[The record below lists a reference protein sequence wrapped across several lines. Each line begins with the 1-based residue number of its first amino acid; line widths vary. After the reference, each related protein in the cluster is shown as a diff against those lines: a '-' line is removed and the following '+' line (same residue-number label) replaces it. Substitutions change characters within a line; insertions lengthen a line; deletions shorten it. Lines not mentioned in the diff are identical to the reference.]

1 MNPHDYSPSTLQTL
15 DQIEQL
21 KLAGRHK
28 ESIELCQKLL
38 FEDPD
43 CVAALEELADNYV
56 SLDKYEEAK
65 KACHRAL
72 KLDENSYT
80 AQYILGFIE
89 SQKQNWGGAVTHLRK
104 SNELHSNNPEILRC
118 LGWALFNNKKKT
130 QGIVILERSLNL
142 DAENSLTL
150 CDLGICYMQVKKF
163 DKSIQLL
170 KKAQEIDPQNPRIQE
185 CYKAAIS
192 FRDQFTKMNKG
203 ARKL

>member
-1 MNPHDYSPSTLQTL
+1 ML

-21 KLAGRHK
+21 KLNAEHK
-28 ESIELCQKLL
+28 KSIKLCQQLL

-43 CVAALEELADNYV
+43 CVAALEELADNFV

-72 KLDENSYT
+72 KLDKNSYT
-80 AQYILGFIE
+80 AYYILGFIA
-89 SQKQNWGGAVTHLRK
+89 SQKQNWFTAVKQLRK
-104 SNELHSNNPEILRC
+104 ANEIHGNNPEILRC

-185 CYKAAIS
+185 CYQAAIG
-192 FRDQFTKMNKG
+192 FRDHFVKLNKG